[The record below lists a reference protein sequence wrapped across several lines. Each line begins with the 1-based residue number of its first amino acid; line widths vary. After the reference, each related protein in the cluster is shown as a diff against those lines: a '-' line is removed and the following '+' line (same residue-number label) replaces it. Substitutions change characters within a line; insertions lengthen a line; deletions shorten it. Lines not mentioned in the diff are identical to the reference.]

1 MKIQH
6 WFFFVLK
13 LIIIIQYLL
22 IILHKETVDSKVY
35 LVTDITFKISLS
47 LYIEYLLFF
56 GYVQGLDFEDKI
68 IMGFASGLLSFD
80 AIAVS
85 LPKLLK
91 EFHIIK

>member
-6 WFFFVLK
+6 WFFFILK